1 MATSYYKIFGRAPI
15 QYLSSIR
22 TMENKLPVLFL
33 SHGGGPCFFMDGEDQ
48 PTFGELDKHS
58 RSAEFLRS
66 VGKTYGKDV
75 KTILVISAHWEAS
88 TFEVSYQRGSTPLI
102 YDYYGFPEETYSPHL
117 VYPVGTDLKVAD
129 RVCELLAASNLTCRK
144 TDRGFDHGVF
154 IPLKLAFPE
163 ANVPVVQ
170 LSLKSDLDIATH
182 VRLGE
187 ALSPLR
193 GEGVLIIGSGQVT
206 HNLRDLG
213 QPYGPVLPWATEFT
227 EWLRRT
233 LEDVARKDF
242 AASKKALLNIMT
254 EAPHAKRCHP
264 RIEHLLPLHV
274 AFGAASPLAP
284 AESDAGSNTLAVERI
299 YSQIVI
305 GTMSLDSYA
314 FH

>member
-1 MATSYYKIFGRAPI
+1 MGQLQLHRIMA
-15 QYLSSIR
+15 
-22 TMENKLPVLFL
+22 NKLPVLFL
-33 SHGGGPCFFMDGEDQ
+33 SHGGGPCFFMDGEDL
-48 PTFGELDKHS
+48 PVFGELDKHS
-58 RSAEFLRS
+58 RGAEFLRS
-66 VGKTYGKDV
+66 IGRTYGKDV

-88 TFEVSYQRGSTPLI
+88 TFEVSYQRGEPTPLI
-102 YDYYGFPEETYSPHL
+102 YDYYGFPAETYSPHL
-117 VYPVGTDLKVAD
+117 VYSVGTDLKVAD

-182 VRLGE
+182 VKLGE
-187 ALSPLR
+187 VLSPLR
-193 GEGVLIIGSGQVT
+193 REGVLIIGSGQAT
-206 HNLRDLG
+206 HNLREFG
-213 QPYGPVLPWATEFT
+213 QSSGPALPWATEFT

-242 AASKKALLNIMT
+242 AASKKALLNIMN
-254 EAPHAKRCHP
+254 EAPHAVRCHP

-284 AESDAGSNTLAVERI
+284 AGSGAGSNKLVVERI

-305 GTMSLDSYA
+305 GSMSLDAYA